1 MSKPRTTTTTSVG
14 VDWPQ
19 IDGRSNFIKWKKRDA
34 NLESRS
40 TKTKALVKKGSTVFV
55 TLIFL
60 GASANVSMMRNIKR
74 SCLMCDSR
82 CLGGGKS
89 YKLVKFCRIGFI
101 YQAASRN
108 FVGVKTFVQLKR
120 T

>member
-14 VDWPQ
+14 VDWQQ

-60 GASANVSMMRNIKR
+60 GASANVSMMRKEEKILHGL
-74 SCLMCDSR
+74 CTQT
-82 CLGGGKS
+82 
-89 YKLVKFCRIGFI
+89 KLVTDGF
-101 YQAASRN
+101 
-108 FVGVKTFVQLKR
+108 
-120 T
+120 